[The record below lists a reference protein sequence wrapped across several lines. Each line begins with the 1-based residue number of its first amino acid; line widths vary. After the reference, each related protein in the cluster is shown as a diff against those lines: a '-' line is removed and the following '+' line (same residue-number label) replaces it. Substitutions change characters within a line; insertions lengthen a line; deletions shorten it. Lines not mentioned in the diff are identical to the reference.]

1 MKSENR
7 NKPNK
12 KTERHSGLKAK
23 RTARKVFR
31 TIARIL
37 GVILLMVVCFFAGLF
52 IYCRGVG
59 IDYGKVITALTTGQM
74 DQFEALMNP
83 EAYLEADFVEG
94 FVQNEY
100 ADDSDRFY
108 CIGETL
114 FKVSNNSV
122 VKYSSTGV
130 IAQEIRLDMDNCR
143 VNRVG
148 KYMLVYN
155 IGGQTAHLFTED
167 SYVGIALPDPVL
179 VATVG
184 YGGYMAYVLDTD
196 SYASA
201 VAIYDDKGKP
211 VSTRYIQEDYV
222 VWAGV
227 SPDNSYYCIDRV
239 SLDDLECTSY
249 LEYNKVGETAAYAGE
264 SYSGVLIAQCAF
276 ASNGTMVCIA
286 EDRIIHVGTGRKPIS
301 EYPVREI
308 YAMTQ
313 SPEGNVVLSAGVDEN
328 GSSQNRIYIFDNK
341 GSCSTFDTDQAAR
354 KLNVQG
360 GNICAVLGTGVVIY
374 DSRGQIQTTYASED
388 DKINDAILYRD
399 SYLVVYKNTVDK
411 RRF

>member
-1 MKSENR
+1 MKSENKNNTN
-7 NKPNK
+7 NKP
-12 KTERHSGLKAK
+12 ERNPGLKGK
-23 RTARKVFR
+23 RTARKVVR
-31 TIARIL
+31 IIARVL

-59 IDYGKVITALTTGQM
+59 IDYGKVITALTTGQL

-83 EAYLEADFVEG
+83 EAYLAADLVEG

-100 ADDSDRFY
+100 ADDSDRFFSV
-108 CIGETL
+108 GDTL

-122 VKYSSTGV
+122 VKYTSTGV
-130 IAQEIRLDMDNCR
+130 IAQETRLDMDNCR
-143 VNRVG
+143 VDKVG

-167 SYVGIALPDPVL
+167 SSFSMSLPDPVL

-184 YGGYMAYVLDTD
+184 YGGYMAFVLETD
-196 SYASA
+196 NYASA
-201 VAIYDDKGKP
+201 VSVYDDKGQLI
-211 VSTRYIQEDYV
+211 STRYIQDDYV

-227 SPDNSYYCIDRV
+227 SPDNTYYCINRV
-239 SLDDLECTSY
+239 SLDDLECSSY
-249 LEYNKVGETAAYAGE
+249 LEYNKIGETVAYAGE
-264 SYSGVLIAQCAF
+264 NYAGVLIAKCAF

-286 EDRIIHVGTGRKPIS
+286 EDRVIHVGAGRKPIA

-313 SPEGNVVLSAGVDEN
+313 SPDGDVVLSARVEEN
-328 GSSQNRIYIFDNK
+328 TASQNRIYIFDNK
-341 GSCSTFDTDQAAR
+341 GSCSTFDTDQAAQ

-360 GNICAVLGTGVVIY
+360 RNICAVMGTGVIIY
-374 DSRGQIQTTYASED
+374 DYRGEVQASCASGTD
-388 DKINDAILYRD
+388 RINDAILYRD
-399 SYLVVYKNTVDK
+399 SYLVVYRNTVDK